1 VPNINFKKLQNHLNM
16 KTNIFTFF
24 AIIFIISSCATTVGG
39 SYYYANVQ
47 VKGKPFT
54 KIYYKNALKGTGTA
68 MLKIKRSEANNFAV
82 TLKEDSCQDQTFNY
96 TSRTFRGY
104 AFTAT
109 AFTGFGALT
118 DLLSGA
124 VWKPDVSEKG
134 ISQENYKIFSYSI
147 DYFGCPSTFIDQKI
161 SNKIIDLIYLKNG
174 NILSGLIFEES
185 EFGYKFKP
193 KDGEIAF
200 IKKENVTRTMKTTEH

>member
-1 VPNINFKKLQNHLNM
+1 M
-16 KTNIFTFF
+16 KTNIFSFL
-24 AIIFIISSCATTVGG
+24 AITFIISSCATTVGG
-39 SYYYANVQ
+39 SYYFANVQ
-47 VKGKPFT
+47 VKGKPLT

-109 AFTGFGALT
+109 AFTGVGALT
-118 DLLSGA
+118 DLLSGS

-134 ISQENYKIFSYSI
+134 ISQENYKIFSYAIDFTGCNSTAI
-147 DYFGCPSTFIDQKI
+147 DYKI
-161 SNKIIDLIYLKNG
+161 SNKIIDIIYLKNG
-174 NILSGLIFEES
+174 SIISGLILETD

-193 KDGEIAF
+193 KDGEITF
-200 IKKENVTRTMKTTEH
+200 IKKVDVEKTMKSNLPPF

>member
-1 VPNINFKKLQNHLNM
+1 M
-16 KTNIFTFF
+16 KTNIFSFL

-47 VKGKPFT
+47 VKGKPLT

-104 AFTAT
+104 AFVAT
-109 AFTGFGALT
+109 AFTGVGAIT

-134 ISQENYKIFSYSI
+134 ISQENYKIFSYAI
-147 DYFGCPSTFIDQKI
+147 DYIGCPASVKDYKTT
-161 SNKIIDLIYLKNG
+161 NKSFDLIYLKNG
-174 NILSGLIFEES
+174 NILTGLILEES
-185 EFGYKFKP
+185 DFSYKFKP
-193 KDGEIAF
+193 KDGEITF
-200 IKKENVTRTMKTTEH
+200 IKKADVTRTMKTTEN